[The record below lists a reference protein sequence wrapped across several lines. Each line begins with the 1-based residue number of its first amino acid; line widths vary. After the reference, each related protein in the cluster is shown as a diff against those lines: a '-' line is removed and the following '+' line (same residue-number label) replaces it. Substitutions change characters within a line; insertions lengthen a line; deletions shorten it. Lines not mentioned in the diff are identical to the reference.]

1 MSSIAATMG
10 QSLVDHPLKKSF
22 LKWQCLTR
30 QIMMR
35 DNQGRPDASI
45 MPSVVPAGALEPM
58 GHIIT
63 IMNKAPS
70 YSLVPEMKHML
81 GKTNDP
87 AQIRNDALQFLS
99 ATYYQKATEFSDI
112 LTSTFPPASL
122 GAAQIRAAE
131 RCNLMFDAYGQSW
144 QLDCKV
150 WQLAA
155 HNPLFVATMT
165 HNRLFNPALPNES
178 VVLGFEPD
186 WSASSFNQNN
196 G

>member
-1 MSSIAATMG
+1 MNSIAATIG
-10 QSLVDHPLKKSF
+10 QSLVEHPLKKSF

-45 MPSVVPAGALEPM
+45 MPSVVLGRASESM

-63 IMNKAPS
+63 IMNKAPG
-70 YSLVPEMKHML
+70 YSLVPEMQHML
-81 GKTNDP
+81 RKTNDP
-87 AQIRNDALQFLS
+87 AQIRNDAVQFLS
-99 ATYYQKATEFSDI
+99 ATYYQKAAEFSDI
-112 LTSTFPPASL
+112 LTSTFPPASE

-131 RCNLMFDAYGQSW
+131 RCSLMFDAYGQSW
-144 QLDCKV
+144 QLNCKV
-150 WQLAA
+150 WTLAA
-155 HNPLFVATMT
+155 HNPLFEATMT

-186 WSASSFNQNN
+186 WPASSFNQNN

>member
-1 MSSIAATMG
+1 MG

-99 ATYYQKATEFSDI
+99 ATYYQKAAEFSDI
-112 LTSTFPPASL
+112 LTSTFPPESQ
-122 GAAQIRAAE
+122 GAAQIRAAD
-131 RCNLMFDAYGQSW
+131 RCKLIFDAYGQNW

-155 HNPLFVATMT
+155 HNPLFVATVT
-165 HNRLFNPALPNES
+165 HNRLFNPALPNGS